1 MTTLP
6 TTTTTAPE
14 SRDRDRAF
22 RWMRLLLWLAIA
34 FTVIFSL
41 LPVIWQV
48 LTSIKTNA
56 AITQTP
62 VVYLPRLDQL
72 TLTHYVDL
80 FRLNQFHIYM
90 FNSALVAVI
99 STLLC
104 LALGSPAAYAL
115 ARLRIPGEQAILA
128 VVLIVTLFP
137 YILLFLGLLEV
148 VRAFGLA
155 NNYLALIIP
164 YTAIN
169 LPLTILVMRSFFQQL
184 PKDLEDSARVDGYNT
199 LQMLGRIVLPMTLP
213 ALVTTGILAFIFAWN
228 EYLFALTFMT
238 REEMKTIPVA
248 AAQLGG
254 TTLFEVPYGPLA
266 AATVVGTLPLVLL
279 VLFFQRR
286 IVQGLTSGSVKG

>member
-1 MTTLP
+1 MTTVP
-6 TTTTTAPE
+6 QATTPPAQTG
-14 SRDRDRAF
+14 DRTIP
-22 RWMRLLLWLAIA
+22 WMRILLWAAVI
-34 FTVIFSL
+34 FTVVFSL
-41 LPVIWQV
+41 APVVWQV
-48 LTSIKTNA
+48 LTSVKTNA

-62 VVYLPRLDQL
+62 VVYLPGLDQL
-72 TLTHYVDL
+72 TFTHYLDL

-90 FNSALVAVI
+90 FNSALVSIV
-99 STLLC
+99 STVLC

-115 ARLRIPGEQAILA
+115 ARLRIPGEQVILA
-128 VVLIVTLFP
+128 TVLVVTLFP

-148 VRAFGLA
+148 VRALGLA

-199 LQMLGRIVLPMTLP
+199 VQMLWRIVLPMTLP
-213 ALVTTGILAFIFAWN
+213 ALVTTGILTFIFAWN

-238 REEMKTIPVA
+238 RESMKTIPVA